1 MIQQTLFAANNF
13 YMETPTTNRTIRWA
27 ILGPG
32 RIAHKFAS
40 DLLQVP
46 QSELWAV
53 ASRDLAKALEF
64 ASTYH
69 APRAFGSYLSM
80 LEDPDIDAVYVATP
94 HALHYEH
101 TLMCLEHRK
110 AVLCEKPFAMNTGQ
124 VNTMI
129 ATAQSQGILLME
141 ALWTAFLPHFQAA
154 VKLIREGAIG
164 EIIGLEAAFGFQP
177 DFDPQSRVFAR
188 NMGGGSLL
196 DIGIYPIFAA
206 HAFLGMPE
214 KIQSSA
220 TFFENGVDSSCQM
233 TLQYPDGVSARLYS
247 TFLENIPIQATIQ
260 GSKGKMIIHAP
271 FHAPSGFTI
280 DHTNGEVEHF
290 TFAGSA
296 HGYNYE
302 IAHFNNLI
310 REGKTQS
317 EVMSF
322 LRSRQIMEI
331 LDGVREKIGLNY

>member
-1 MIQQTLFAANNF
+1 
-13 YMETPTTNRTIRWA
+13 METPTTNRTIRWA

-164 EIIGLEAAFGFQP
+164 EVLGLEAAFGFQP

-206 HAFLGMPE
+206 HALLGMPE

-220 TFFENGVDSSCQM
+220 TFLENGVDSSCQM